1 MKNEESQTK
10 TSEVSLTNRVQYIK
24 ERILGIEENRE
35 EMDTSVKENVIP
47 K

>member
-35 EMDTSVKENVIP
+35 EMDTSVKENVKP